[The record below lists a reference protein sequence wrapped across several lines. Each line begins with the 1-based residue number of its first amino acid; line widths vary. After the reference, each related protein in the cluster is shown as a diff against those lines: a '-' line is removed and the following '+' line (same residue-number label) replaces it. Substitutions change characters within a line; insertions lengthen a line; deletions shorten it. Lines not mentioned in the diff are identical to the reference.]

1 MKRIMKEYFTFSKKE
16 RIAVIILFCLIAAFL
31 AAPYFLEKEK
41 QKPIIDTA
49 LQEQLIKLQQNNTD
63 SVSNNKVE
71 IKNDSSSINKVDFF
85 VFDPNTIDAEGWK
98 KLGLN
103 DRLIATILNYR
114 NKGGKFRTAEDI
126 RKIWGLKKED
136 ADRLIPFV
144 QIQSTTDNYNNYT
157 NNYNYSKNKSSSQ
170 KKITTPIDINIATAE
185 ELMQLPGMNHSLPF
199 RIINYREKLGSFVNL
214 QQIKTAYGM
223 TDSIYQLINPYL
235 KIDLN
240 TIKKININTAS
251 EYELSLNPN
260 ISRDIAKAIIIYRNQ
275 HGNYQK
281 LEDLKKIVFIN
292 EEMFQ
297 KIVPYLT
304 VDQ

>member
-16 RIAVIILFCLIAAFL
+16 RIAVIILLCLIAAFL

-71 IKNDSSSINKVDFF
+71 INNDSSSINKVDFF

-157 NNYNYSKNKSSSQ
+157 NNYNYSKNKSSQ

>member
-16 RIAVIILFCLIAAFL
+16 RIAVIILLCLIAAFL

-49 LQEQLIKLQQNNTD
+49 LQEQLIKLQQNNTY

-71 IKNDSSSINKVDFF
+71 INNDSSSINKVDFF

-214 QQIKTAYGM
+214 QQIKAAYGM

>member
-16 RIAVIILFCLIAAFL
+16 RIAVIILLCLIAAFL

>member
-16 RIAVIILFCLIAAFL
+16 RIAVIILLCLIAAFL

-157 NNYNYSKNKSSSQ
+157 NNYNYSKNKSSQ

>member
-16 RIAVIILFCLIAAFL
+16 RIAVIILLCLIAAFL

-71 IKNDSSSINKVDFF
+71 INNDSSSINKVDFF

>member
-16 RIAVIILFCLIAAFL
+16 RIAEIILLCLIAAFL